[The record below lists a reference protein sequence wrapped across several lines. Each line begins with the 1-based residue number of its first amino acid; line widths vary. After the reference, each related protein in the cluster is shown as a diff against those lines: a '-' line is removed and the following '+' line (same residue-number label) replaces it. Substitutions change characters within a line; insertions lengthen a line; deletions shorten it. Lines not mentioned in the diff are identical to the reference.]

1 MRIVSAKINMK
12 KNILILRDDMCEE
25 YEFNMDECKA
35 LPKWVEEELE
45 KMHFLSQ
52 SGCWMFLSDK

>member
-1 MRIVSAKINMK
+1 
-12 KNILILRDDMCEE
+12 MCEE

-35 LPKWVEEELE
+35 LPKWAEEELG

-52 SGCWMFLSDK
+52 SGCWMFFI

>member
-1 MRIVSAKINMK
+1 MRILSAKINVK
-12 KNILILRDDMCEE
+12 KNIIIFMNDMCEE

-35 LPKWVEEELE
+35 LPKWAEEELG

-52 SGCWMFLSDK
+52 CGCWMFYIR